1 MYRHTRICPFAG
13 KQPRQGDSM
22 YSSFYS
28 ETQQTTAVAIFTLH
42 QLYSRQNSKQYTL
55 NSKLGG
61 KQNQPAETT
70 ITLQWL
76 LAFDYDDW
84 SKQHRNAVTWLLG
97 HMILHKFQSTRKLT
111 LIYDMEF
118 LWRADCKTQR
128 VQKYFQTLLWP
139 LGQGFVT
146 SHNHLWEP
154 KKKWSGIA
162 QSEHN

>member
-1 MYRHTRICPFAG
+1 MFCLKCTEVLQRLHVLSEMYRQTQICLFAG
-13 KQPRQGDSM
+13 KQPRQGDGM

-28 ETQQTTAVAIFTLH
+28 ETQQTTAVASFTLH

-61 KQNQPAETT
+61 NQNQSAEAP
-70 ITLQWL
+70 ITPQWL

-111 LIYDMEF
+111 LIYHMEF
-118 LWRADCKTQR
+118 L
-128 VQKYFQTLLWP
+128 
-139 LGQGFVT
+139 
-146 SHNHLWEP
+146 
-154 KKKWSGIA
+154 
-162 QSEHN
+162 